1 MGPPSTPSSGG
12 PAEPTPP
19 LPPRA
24 LEELARA
31 AGDVLITMSGDG
43 TTPVR
48 GVTFD
53 SRAVTNGD
61 LFFCVPG
68 HVRDGHA
75 FAPQALDAGAVA
87 LCVERTLGLG
97 VPEVVVSNLRIAMAR
112 MGAVFYG
119 RPSDDLLMLGVTGT
133 SGKTTTVYLLEPILT
148 AAGHTA
154 GLIGTIETRIAGSSR
169 PGVRTTPDS
178 LDLQRLFAEM
188 RAAGVTAVAMEVTS
202 HALVLHRIEGVRFAA
217 AAFTNLSQDHLDF
230 HANMEDYFAAKRSLF
245 TPDRIDRGAVNVDDP
260 NGRAIKD
267 SAGVEMVGFGFAPD
281 ADVRPESVRTGPWGQ
296 EFVALTPAG
305 EIKVATPL
313 IGDFNL
319 SNCLAAIAISL
330 QAGIS
335 STAIEEGLARVK
347 SVPGRFEAVDAGQPF
362 TVVVD
367 YSHKPD
373 ALDNVLREAR
383 RIAARSPDSA
393 VRPSPPRESAV
404 RPSPPRAG
412 RVLCV
417 FGCGGDRD
425 RAKRPLMGAVA
436 AQLADVV
443 IVTSDN
449 PRSEDPNAI
458 MAEIL
463 EGVNAE
469 RADGPDHVL
478 VDRREAIEIAIGEA
492 RAGDVVVIA
501 GRGHETHQEFADHT
515 EPFDDRVV
523 ARAALMEVLAC

>member
-1 MGPPSTPSSGG
+1 MS
-12 PAEPTPP
+12 P
-19 LPPRA
+19 LSKISPRA

-31 AGDVLITMSGDG
+31 AGDVLVTIDGDG
-43 TTPVR
+43 ATPVG

-53 SRAVTNGD
+53 SRSVKPGD

-68 HVRDGHA
+68 HLSDGHDFSPRA
-75 FAPQALDAGAVA
+75 IDDGAVA
-87 LCVERTLGLG
+87 LCVERPLGLG
-97 VPEVVVSNLRIAMAR
+97 VPEVVVSNMRLAMAR
-112 MGAVFYG
+112 MGAEFYG

-133 SGKTTTVYLLEPILT
+133 SGKTTTVYLLEPILA
-148 AAGHTA
+148 AAGHTT
-154 GLIGTIETRIAGSSR
+154 GLIGTIETRIAGATR

-188 RAAGVTAVAMEVTS
+188 RATGVTAVAMEVTS

-217 AAFTNLSQDHLDF
+217 AGFTNLSQDHLDF
-230 HANMEDYFAAKRSLF
+230 HADMEDYFAAKRSLF
-245 TPDRIDRGAVNVDDP
+245 TPARIDRGAINVDDP
-260 NGRAIKD
+260 NGRIIKD
-267 SAGVEMVGFGFAPD
+267 SAGVEMIGFGFAPD
-281 ADVRPESVRTGPWGQ
+281 AEVRPESVRTGPWGQ

-313 IGDFNL
+313 IGEFNL

-335 STAIEEGLARVK
+335 SAAIEEGLARAK

-373 ALDNVLREAR
+373 ALDNVLGEAR
-383 RIAARSPDSA
+383 GIASRGGRS
-393 VRPSPPRESAV
+393 
-404 RPSPPRAG
+404 G

-436 AQLADVV
+436 ARLADVV

-449 PRSEDPNAI
+449 PRGEDPNAI

-469 RADGPDHVL
+469 RAAGADHVL

-501 GRGHETHQEFADHT
+501 GKGHETGQEFADHT

-523 ARAALMEVLAC
+523 ARTALMDVRAC

>member
-1 MGPPSTPSSGG
+1 MPMCPATNHPSLPGG
-12 PAEPTPP
+12 PAEPG
-19 LPPRA
+19 PPRL
-24 LEELARA
+24 LEQLARA
-31 AGDVLITMSGDG
+31 AGDALVAIDGDG
-43 TTPVR
+43 ATPVR

-53 SRAVTNGD
+53 SRSVSAGD

-68 HVRDGHA
+68 YVSDGHA
-75 FAPQALDAGAVA
+75 FAPRAIADGAVA
-87 LCVERTLGLG
+87 LCVERPLGLG
-97 VPEVVVSNLRIAMAR
+97 VPEMVVSNMRIAMAR
-112 MGAVFYG
+112 VGAEFYG
-119 RPSDDLLMLGVTGT
+119 RPSEDLLMLGVTGT
-133 SGKTTTVYLLEPILT
+133 SGKTTTVYLLEPILA
-148 AAGHTA
+148 AAGHTT
-154 GLIGTIETRIAGSSR
+154 GLIGTIETRIAGASR

-230 HANMEDYFAAKRSLF
+230 HADMEDYFAAKRSLF
-245 TPDRIDRGAVNVDDP
+245 TPDRIDGGAINVDDP
-260 NGRAIKD
+260 SGRTIKD
-267 SAGVEMVGFGFAPD
+267 SADVEMIGFGFAPD
-281 ADVRPESVRTGPWGQ
+281 ADVRPDAIRTGPWGQ

-305 EIKVATPL
+305 DIKVATPL

-319 SNCLAAIAISL
+319 SNCLAAIAVSL

-335 STAIEEGLARVK
+335 PAAIEEGLARAK
-347 SVPGRFEAVDAGQPF
+347 SVPGRFEAVDTGQPF

-383 RIAARSPDSA
+383 RIAGGGGGS
-393 VRPSPPRESAV
+393 
-404 RPSPPRAG
+404 G
-412 RVLCV
+412 QVLCV

-436 AQLADVV
+436 ARLADVV

-449 PRSEDPNAI
+449 PRGEDPSAI

-469 RADGPDHVL
+469 RADGADHVL
-478 VDRREAIEIAIGEA
+478 VDRREAIEIAIGRA
-492 RAGDVVVIA
+492 RPGDVVVIA
-501 GRGHETHQEFADHT
+501 GKGHETGQEFADHT
-515 EPFDDRVV
+515 EPFDDRAV
-523 ARAALMEVLAC
+523 ARAALMATRGGLGRTAGQAGDVRAC

>member
-1 MGPPSTPSSGG
+1 MPMSPE
-12 PAEPTPP
+12 PA
-19 LPPRA
+19 PPRL

-31 AGDVLITMSGDG
+31 AGDALVTIDGDG
-43 TTPVR
+43 ATPVR

-53 SRAVTNGD
+53 SRSVRAGD

-68 HVRDGHA
+68 HVSDGHA
-75 FAPQALDAGAVA
+75 FAPRAIADGAVA
-87 LCVERTLGLG
+87 LCVERPLGLG
-97 VPEVVVSNLRIAMAR
+97 VPEVIVSNMRIAMAR
-112 MGAVFYG
+112 VGAEFYG
-119 RPSDDLLMLGVTGT
+119 RPSEDLLMLGVTGT
-133 SGKTTTVYLLEPILT
+133 SGKTTTVYLLEPILA
-148 AAGHTA
+148 AAGHTT
-154 GLIGTIETRIAGSSR
+154 GLIGTIETRIAGASR

-202 HALVLHRIEGVRFAA
+202 HALVLHRVEGVRFAA

-230 HANMEDYFAAKRSLF
+230 HADMEDYFAAKRSLF
-245 TPDRIDRGAVNVDDP
+245 TPDRIDRGAINVDDP
-260 NGRAIKD
+260 SGRTIKD
-267 SAGVEMVGFGFAPD
+267 SADVEMIGFGFAPD
-281 ADVRPESVRTGPWGQ
+281 ADVRPDAIRTGPGGQ

-305 EIKVATPL
+305 DIKVATPL
-313 IGDFNL
+313 IGEFNL

-335 STAIEEGLARVK
+335 PAAIEEGLARAK

-383 RIAARSPDSA
+383 RIAGGS
-393 VRPSPPRESAV
+393 
-404 RPSPPRAG
+404 G

-436 AQLADVV
+436 ARLADVV

-449 PRSEDPNAI
+449 PRGEDPSAI

-469 RADGPDHVL
+469 RATGADRVL
-478 VDRREAIEIAIGEA
+478 VDRREAIEIAIGLA
-492 RAGDVVVIA
+492 RPGDVVVIA
-501 GRGHETHQEFADHT
+501 GKGHETGQEFADHT
-515 EPFDDRVV
+515 ESFDDRAV
-523 ARAALMEVLAC
+523 ARTALMDVRAC

>member
-1 MGPPSTPSSGG
+1 MGPASTPQ
-12 PAEPTPP
+12 T
-19 LPPRA
+19 PRA

-31 AGDVLITMSGDG
+31 AGDVLIALEGDG
-43 TTPVR
+43 TTSVR

-53 SRAVTNGD
+53 SRSVTGGD

-68 HVRDGHA
+68 LVNDGHA
-75 FAPQALDAGAVA
+75 FAPAAIADGAVA
-87 LCVERTLGLG
+87 LCVERPLGLD
-97 VPEVVVSNLRIAMAR
+97 VPEVLVSNVRVAMAR
-112 MGAVFYG
+112 MGAEFYQ

-133 SGKTTTVYLLEPILT
+133 SGKTTTVYLLEPILA
-148 AAGHTA
+148 AAGHTT
-154 GLIGTIETRIAGSSR
+154 GLIGTIETRVAGASR

-178 LDLQRLFAEM
+178 LDLQRLFSEM
-188 RAAGVTAVAMEVTS
+188 HAAGVTAVAMEVTS
-202 HALVLHRIEGVRFAA
+202 HALVLNRIEGVRFAA

-230 HANMEDYFAAKRSLF
+230 HADMEDYFAAKRSLF
-245 TPDRIDRGAVNVDDP
+245 TPEYIDRGAVNVDDP

-267 SAGVEMVGFGFAPD
+267 SAEVEMIGFGFAPD
-281 ADVRPESVRTGPWGQ
+281 ADVRPEAVRTGPWGQ

-383 RIAARSPDSA
+383 RLAARSQS
-393 VRPSPPRESAV
+393 
-404 RPSPPRAG
+404 G

-417 FGCGGDRD
+417 FGCGGNRD

-449 PRSEDPNAI
+449 PRGEDPNAI

-469 RADGPDHVL
+469 RTDGADHVL

-501 GRGHETHQEFADHT
+501 GRGHETHQEFADHS

-523 ARAALMEVLAC
+523 ARAALTGIHTC